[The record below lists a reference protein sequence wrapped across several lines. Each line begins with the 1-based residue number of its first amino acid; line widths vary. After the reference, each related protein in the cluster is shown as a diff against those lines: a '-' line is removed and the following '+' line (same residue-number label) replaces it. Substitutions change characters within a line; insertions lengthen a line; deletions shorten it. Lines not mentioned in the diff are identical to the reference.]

1 MVMIKLFYFLPPS
14 SWFPIRLE
22 PLFMGNRKRVKPS
35 IFQPKVARLSYF
47 KNGKT
52 AVSRPRNRRR
62 PRPWKASKRR
72 SRLPAR
78 PCDWIRYSVG
88 PPLDEQRKNAR
99 IGENTTASE
108 IRELGLSYGRRML
121 IGSGGPAQ
129 DSCVRE
135 SGVGDHSRLVTK
147 GSMIDAR
154 NIKRTCEQVAVD

>member
-1 MVMIKLFYFLPPS
+1 MVKQPS
-14 SWFPIRLE
+14 QDLAIGEDL
-22 PLFMGNRKRVKPS
+22 
-35 IFQPKVARLSYF
+35 AR
-47 KNGKT
+47 GK
-52 AVSRPRNRRR
+52 
-62 PRPWKASKRR
+62 
-72 SRLPAR
+72 PAR

-135 SGVGDHSRLVTK
+135 SRVGDHSCLVTK
-147 GSMIDAR
+147 GSMIGAR
-154 NIKRTCEQVAVD
+154 NIKRTCELDDSK